1 MSESLVILCAAV
13 PACVMIILTIIL
25 LLKLSQSQQR
35 DLEKTQRELR
45 YEMDRSRQETVSAVN
60 SSIQNF
66 SQAIAQNQK
75 DSAIIQGRRLAEMN
89 RQITDSLEQV
99 NRGLGQMQNLARD
112 VGDLQ
117 KLLNNVKTRGMIGEV
132 QLGAILEQILAPE
145 QYDENVAV
153 TGTRERV
160 EFAVKFP
167 GEGSDMVYLP
177 IDSKFP
183 LDAYSKL
190 QDAYERGDRKQIR
203 AAYDNMKNAVLKA
216 AKDISTKY
224 IMPPYT
230 TEFAIMFLP
239 FEGLYAEV
247 LRMDLVE
254 RLQSEYKV
262 TVAGPATM
270 AAMLNSFQMGFRS
283 LALQR
288 QSGKVW
294 DTLSKARTEFG
305 KFADVLGKTQE
316 RLDQAQAELEKLVGQ
331 RTRSIQRA
339 LENVDSLRE
348 GSADEEQ
355 Q

>member
-1 MSESLVILCAAV
+1 MSETAVILCAAV
-13 PACVMIILTIIL
+13 PACIMIILTVIL
-25 LLKLSQSQQR
+25 LVRLTAQTGR
-35 DLEKTQRELR
+35 EREKTQREIR
-45 YEMDRSRQETVSAVN
+45 YEMDRSRQETVSAVQ

-66 SQAIAQNQK
+66 SQVIAQNQK

-89 RQITDSLEQV
+89 RQLTDSLEQV
-99 NRGLGQMQNLARD
+99 NRGLGEMQNLAQD

-117 KLLNNVKTRGMIGEV
+117 KLLSNVKTRGMIGEV
-132 QLGAILEQILAPE
+132 QLGAILEQILAPD
-145 QYDENVAV
+145 QYEENVAV

-167 GEGSDMVYLP
+167 GEGSDFVYLP

-183 LDAYSKL
+183 ADAYTKL
-190 QDAYERGDRKQIR
+190 QTAYETGDKRLIKT
-203 AAYDNMKNAVLKA
+203 AYDNMKAAVLRA
-216 AKDISTKY
+216 AKDIRTKY

-230 TEFAIMFLP
+230 TEFGIMFLP

-254 RLQSEYKV
+254 RLQNEYKV

-283 LALQR
+283 IALQR
-288 QSGKVW
+288 QSGQVW
-294 DTLSKARTEFG
+294 DTLTKARTEFG
-305 KFADVLGKTQE
+305 KFAEVLGRTQE
-316 RLDQAQAELEKLVGQ
+316 KLDQAQAELEKLVGQ

-348 GSADEEQ
+348 GLPDEEKK
-355 Q
+355 